1 MIIKKFQGNTE
12 EEAILAAK
20 EEMGSNAIVMNIC
33 TTKQKGI
40 FGMFRKDMVEVTAA
54 LEEKEDLLQKEK
66 DLQKEEAA
74 EKKQVLQEPKQEEE
88 KDNQINKKPKEDA
101 AFEKRLVNIQSML
114 ENQMKRQE
122 PIKEEKEKAVEQEE
136 RENLPFLRLVYK
148 HLIDNDVQEMYVN
161 QIFTEVER
169 GLKKEASLEK
179 IGRAHV

>member
-101 AFEKRLVNIQSML
+101 AFEKRLVNIQSMS
-114 ENQMKRQE
+114 
-122 PIKEEKEKAVEQEE
+122 
-136 RENLPFLRLVYK
+136 
-148 HLIDNDVQEMYVN
+148 LIHN
-161 QIFTEVER
+161 
-169 GLKKEASLEK
+169 
-179 IGRAHV
+179 

>member
-66 DLQKEEAA
+66 TF
-74 EKKQVLQEPKQEEE
+74 KK
-88 KDNQINKKPKEDA
+88 
-101 AFEKRLVNIQSML
+101 
-114 ENQMKRQE
+114 KRQQKKNRFYKNQNRKKKKT
-122 PIKEEKEKAVEQEE
+122 IKSIKNQKKM
-136 RENLPFLRLVYK
+136 LPLRK
-148 HLIDNDVQEMYVN
+148 DWS
-161 QIFTEVER
+161 IFRVCWR
-169 GLKKEASLEK
+169 IK
-179 IGRAHV
+179 

>member
-74 EKKQVLQEPKQEEE
+74 EKKTGFTRTKTG
-88 KDNQINKKPKEDA
+88 
-101 AFEKRLVNIQSML
+101 RR
-114 ENQMKRQE
+114 KRQS
-122 PIKEEKEKAVEQEE
+122 
-136 RENLPFLRLVYK
+136 
-148 HLIDNDVQEMYVN
+148 N
-161 QIFTEVER
+161 Q
-169 GLKKEASLEK
+169 
-179 IGRAHV
+179 